1 MPSTGGLFQTIERFD
16 QATEMLRAIR
26 INKTRR
32 LAHENLFLQNT
43 MKENILNIQLTKIP
57 TSSNS

>member
-1 MPSTGGLFQTIERFD
+1 MPSTGSLFQTIERFD
-16 QATEMLRAIR
+16 QATKMLRASR

-32 LAHENLFLQNT
+32 LSHVNLFLQDT
-43 MKENILNIQLTKIP
+43 MEESILNIQLTKIP